1 MLRNAFSSTCTA
13 AALAL
18 LGAAPAAQN
27 SQREVLDYL
36 ARIGVSAADAARL
49 DTGQVVTAVY
59 DGTTAD
65 NEIFVGAA
73 VKVRVP
79 RAQVTSYYGQMIS
92 YVDGQVT
99 LAFGRFGSPPAIGD
113 VKDLAFDRSE
123 VDQLKSC
130 RQGSCDVRLGGAGL
144 EALRSSIDW
153 KAADYVERVNAFARK
168 AAVDYV
174 TAYQAKGDKALVT
187 YNDRAQAVSLQDQWR
202 GILSSSPLFHHY
214 SADLKSYLEQ
224 FPGGSLPGARNVFYW
239 AKERFAGSKPIISIV
254 HGIVYE
260 PPGQK
265 DRTFVAQ
272 KQLYASHYYDGSLA
286 LATLLDAEDGGR
298 PATYLVYANRSRG
311 DLLKGGFG
319 GLKRGVARTQARR
332 AAEDTLAT
340 IKRALESAATR

>member
-1 MLRNAFSSTCTA
+1 MLNHALFGTGT

-18 LGAAPAAQN
+18 LCAAPAAQN
-27 SQREVLDYL
+27 TQREVVDYL

-49 DTGQVVTAVY
+49 DAGQVVSAVY

-73 VKVRVP
+73 VKILVP

-99 LAFGRFGSPPAIGD
+99 LAFGRFGSPPAIAD
-113 VKDLAFDRSE
+113 VKDLTFDPSE

-130 RQGSCDVRLGGAGL
+130 RPGDCDVRLSGAGL
-144 EALRSSIDW
+144 DALRKSIDW
-153 KAADYVERVNAFARK
+153 NGADYVEQVNAFARK
-168 AAVDYV
+168 AVIDYV
-174 TAYQAKGDKALVT
+174 TAYQAQGDKALVT
-187 YNDRAQAVSLQDQWR
+187 YNDRAQPVSLQDQWR

-214 SADLKSYLEQ
+214 SPALKSYLEQ
-224 FPGGSLPGARNVFYW
+224 FPGGSLPGGRNIFYW
-239 AKERFAGSKPIISIV
+239 SKERYAGSKPIISIV
-254 HGIVYE
+254 HGVVYE
-260 PPGQK
+260 PPGQT

-286 LATLLDAEDGGR
+286 IATLLDAEDGGR

-319 GLKRGVARTQARR
+319 GMRRGVARTQARR
-332 AAEDTLAT
+332 GAEDTLGA
-340 IKRALESAATR
+340 IKRALESAGR